1 MRYKQIHFH
10 LDYVA
15 HYNRMAL
22 GLTKNVKNR
31 SPETI
36 EKAKNHHEAKAAE
49 ILHAGIKNKIPKR
62 GSYERTEKHIN
73 GWYEKILHAGIKN
86 KIPKRGS
93 YERTEKH
100 INGWYEKVTAAKN
113 AKRVALGLE
122 PYRAVGDAKKPRKR
136 RPKRTKTI
144 PGG

>member
-73 GWYEKILHAGIKN
+73 GWYEK
-86 KIPKRGS
+86 
-93 YERTEKH
+93 
-100 INGWYEKVTAAKN
+100 VTAAKN

-136 RPKRTKTI
+136 
-144 PGG
+144 